1 MGLYFIKDFCLFY
14 SQINALLF
22 FSRALSNSDLVK
34 KSSEN
39 RERQGKSPSS
49 LLNSSLLVEAGMDT
63 IQSCFLGSGIYPLS
77 VKPHPYACRTVQ
89 SSSAGTSPY

>member
-39 RERQGKSPSS
+39 RGSS

-77 VKPHPYACRTVQ
+77 VRPHPYACRTVQ